1 MTAACSVF
9 LVFFPS
15 ESYLFSRWLSVPV
28 AEPCLPP
35 NPGFVPTAS
44 QNSRWFM
51 MSPKSE
57 LSLTLPL
64 RERTAL
70 LATQRCILLARVSRS
85 RAESRQPENRPP
97 GSAQGEGST
106 GSRIP
111 EGLQLW
117 PVPRASE
124 SGQSADREH
133 RPPSS
138 LLRREHSRSN
148 SASEPGT
155 SCP

>member
-1 MTAACSVF
+1 MNLISSPSGCQCLLPSHAC
-9 LVFFPS
+9 P
-15 ESYLFSRWLSVPV
+15 
-28 AEPCLPP
+28 
-35 NPGFVPTAS
+35 PGFVPTAS

-97 GSAQGEGST
+97 GSARGEGST
-106 GSRIP
+106 ASRIP
-111 EGLQLW
+111 DGLRLW
-117 PVPRASE
+117 PVPRSLDKAPTGSTDLPLRCSDANTPE
-124 SGQSADREH
+124 VTQ
-133 RPPSS
+133 PPNLELPVRKMGIVILNCRC
-138 LLRREHSRSN
+138 LLGRR
-148 SASEPGT
+148 
-155 SCP
+155 

>member
-1 MTAACSVF
+1 MNLISSPAGCQCLLLSHAC
-9 LVFFPS
+9 
-15 ESYLFSRWLSVPV
+15 
-28 AEPCLPP
+28 PP
-35 NPGFVPTAS
+35 PPGFVPTAS

-97 GSAQGEGST
+97 GSARGEGST
-106 GSRIP
+106 ASRIP
-111 EGLQLW
+111 DGLRLW

-124 SGQSADREH
+124 SGQGANREH